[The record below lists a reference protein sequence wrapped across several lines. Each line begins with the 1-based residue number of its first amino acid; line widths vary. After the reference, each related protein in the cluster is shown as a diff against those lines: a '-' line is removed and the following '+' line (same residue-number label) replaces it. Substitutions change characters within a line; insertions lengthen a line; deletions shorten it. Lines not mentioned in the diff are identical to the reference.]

1 MGKKRSKQNGV
12 YVQVNQS
19 SNKNAQPK
27 DFQSLFHQK
36 KTLKI
41 ILTYRVFHCKKFTG
55 FPIMAILKMV
65 DKVVVVKMDKKWDYF
80 VFVCC
85 GSK

>member
-27 DFQSLFHQK
+27 DIQSLFHQK
-36 KTLKI
+36 KSLKI

-55 FPIMAILKMV
+55 FPIMVILKMV
-65 DKVVVVKMDKKWDYF
+65 DKVVVVKMDRKWDHF
-80 VFVCC
+80 DFVCC
-85 GSK
+85 G